1 MKKLIRKNF
10 IIIIIIFLL
19 GISLTFWFIFR
30 SPYKFTGNGPIK
42 IFWLNSYNSDFPL
55 VTENIKAFKEI
66 FKKEGIE
73 IEIKEFDLDELRD
86 TSKEHQVT
94 VTQEAIKLID
104 EYKPNLIYATDDPSQ
119 EVISKYVNTHTPIV
133 FSGVNQD
140 PQTYGYDKS
149 KNVAGVLEREHFAET
164 IDFLKSLY
172 PNKITTI
179 GVISQDL
186 PQWKPVMD
194 RIRQQTDMFPKIQ
207 FIGWSMVHTFEDYK
221 KKILEYQDLK
231 VDAIM
236 NFSIV
241 GLVDEKNNNV
251 PETEVT
257 KWLVKN
263 SHIPETTFW
272 GFIVEDGALLSV
284 EVSSEEQGKNAGI
297 IAKSI
302 LVDGKFPISFS
313 FKPTEKGLRYLN
325 LARAKSLGL
334 SQKDISSTILINSK
348 IIKKFPWEN

>member
-1 MKKLIRKNF
+1 MKKLIKKKL
-10 IIIIIIFLL
+10 IIIIAIFLL
-19 GISLTFWFIFR
+19 AIGSTFWLLLK
-30 SPYKFTGNGPIK
+30 SPYKFKGNSPIK
-42 IFWLNSYNSDFPL
+42 IFWLNSYNSDFQL
-55 VTENIKAFKEI
+55 VVENINAFKEV
-66 FKKEGIE
+66 FKKEGVE
-73 IEIKEFDLDELRD
+73 IEVKEFDLDELRN
-86 TSKEHQVT
+86 TSKEHQTT
-94 VTQEAIKLID
+94 VTKEAIKLID
-104 EYKPNLIYATDDPSQ
+104 EYKPDLIYATDDPSQ
-119 EVISKYVNTHTPIV
+119 EVVSKYVNTRIPIV
-133 FSGVNQD
+133 FSGVNNE

-194 RIRQQTDMFPKIQ
+194 RIRQETDMFPKIQ
-207 FIGWSMVHTFEDYK
+207 FIGWAMVHTFEDYK
-221 KKILEYQDLK
+221 KKILEYQNIK

-236 NFSIV
+236 NFSIA
-241 GLVDEKNNNV
+241 GLVDEKNNSV

-272 GFIVEDGALLSV
+272 GFVVEDGALLSV

-302 LVDGKFPISFS
+302 LIDGKLPTSFA
-313 FKPTEKGLRYLN
+313 FKSTEKGQRYLN
-325 LARAKSLGL
+325 LARAKSLDL

-348 IIKKFPWEN
+348 IIKKFPWEK